1 GVAVRVREQL
11 PRLVAGVVQ
20 HLRAL
25 AFALLAET
33 LDVGLSVLLL
43 AAAAADLLLGLP
55 ELGLRRA
62 LRVGLDRVGELRGGA
77 NQVQRIHA
85 HGMPGGLDR
94 LSAAARGLQHAQ
106 LCLELRRVAA
116 ERSEEHT
123 SEL

>member
-1 GVAVRVREQL
+1 MAGLLEQAAALRLGLAQLLRGVAVRVREQL

-55 ELGLRRA
+55 EWSLRRA
-62 LRVGLDRVGELRGGA
+62 LRVGLDRVG
-77 NQVQRIHA
+77 
-85 HGMPGGLDR
+85 
-94 LSAAARGLQHAQ
+94 ARRCGPNP
-106 LCLELRRVAA
+106 R
-116 ERSEEHT
+116 
-123 SEL
+123 